1 MTQLSGEI
9 NVQTIVSG
17 DVSSRPTLSVGLTDE
32 VKQAL
37 LTIAQKV
44 AYIDE
49 YGQDYYNALYSALY
63 PPAVLL
69 SINAV
74 FTQGSAV
81 IYDSDSL
88 DVLRQYLTV
97 TGLFDD
103 YTTDTV
109 QGYSLSGTLT
119 AGTSTITVSYG
130 GKTATFSVEVTHRVW
145 AVTSIDAV
153 FTQGSVVIYDND
165 PLDVLRELLTVT
177 ATYENDSTAV
187 VTSYSL
193 SGTLTVGTSTITA
206 SYGGKTDTFA
216 VTVTQ
221 AVATLVS
228 ISAAFTQGE
237 HEVSEDDSLDTLKQ
251 YLVVTAHY
259 DDNTDAVVNDYTLS
273 GTLEDGTST
282 ITVSYNGFT
291 DTFVVVVTGLG
302 WTSGVPYDMTD
313 GLIENKYLSNGAETA
328 YNGWSI
334 SPYLPI
340 KNAWVVTDRAFSQQY
355 CGVYDSE
362 KVYSATPA
370 NIMNNS
376 GAPFRIPAKEYMRV
390 SDSTVNVTNAVI
402 TPYKYDTIFGDTV
415 WVSGKW
421 YEMPIDDSNTGY
433 YDENGN
439 HHTDAT
445 YRYTEPLNCYGASNL
460 IRGVGG
466 MWESFCFYDNNG
478 DFISSVLTTQA
489 DKAFLKNIQVPAN
502 ARYVRISALADNLFC
517 TAIKLE

>member
-103 YTTDTV
+103 YTTDTI

-165 PLDVLRELLTVT
+165 PLDVLRELLTVI

-193 SGTLTVGTSTITA
+193 SGTLTAGTSTITVFFGGKSDTFA
-206 SYGGKTDTFA
+206 VSVTQHIAVLVSISAVFAQGDNVVYDTDSLDTLKPYLVVTAHYDGNTDTVVSDYALSGTLAEGTSTITVSYGGKTDTF
-216 VTVTQ
+216 T
-221 AVATLVS
+221 
-228 ISAAFTQGE
+228 
-237 HEVSEDDSLDTLKQ
+237 
-251 YLVVTAHY
+251 
-259 DDNTDAVVNDYTLS
+259 
-273 GTLEDGTST
+273 
-282 ITVSYNGFT
+282 
-291 DTFVVVVTGLG
+291 VVVTQY
-302 WTSGVPYDMTD
+302 SREDIFGVFTNGITVIKTD
-313 GLIENKYLSNGAETA
+313 SICARKSVAARACAPIFIENKGYIFTVTDATKYSLAAYDVENDTPVAPPIGSYVDSYGYAGGTKTVSWVTSDSVSTPYVWLTLKKNDGTAFTEEELANGAE
-328 YNGWSI
+328 
-334 SPYLPI
+334 
-340 KNAWVVTDRAFSQQY
+340 
-355 CGVYDSE
+355 
-362 KVYSATPA
+362 
-370 NIMNNS
+370 
-376 GAPFRIPAKEYMRV
+376 
-390 SDSTVNVTNAVI
+390 AVF
-402 TPYKYDTIFGDTV
+402 T
-415 WVSGKW
+415 
-421 YEMPIDDSNTGY
+421 
-433 YDENGN
+433 
-439 HHTDAT
+439 
-445 YRYTEPLNCYGASNL
+445 YTESGS
-460 IRGVGG
+460 
-466 MWESFCFYDNNG
+466 
-478 DFISSVLTTQA
+478 
-489 DKAFLKNIQVPAN
+489 
-502 ARYVRISALADNLFC
+502 
-517 TAIKLE
+517 